1 LISQSNS
8 YAAPHTLRAHGGRI
22 GTRKNNKGATSMT
35 ALLIENL
42 KLIILVLLIGTIVG
56 LSHLSG
62 GKAKPTRRKRHR
74 DYAWPAW
81 ARL

>member
-1 LISQSNS
+1 
-8 YAAPHTLRAHGGRI
+8 
-22 GTRKNNKGATSMT
+22 MT
-35 ALLIENL
+35 ALLLENL
-42 KLIILVLLIGTIVG
+42 KLVILVLLIGTIVG

-74 DYAWPAW
+74 GYAWLTW